1 MTTDKTFPVNPTPE
15 DIQGWKEK
23 YKNVHKL
30 TIGDKTAYL
39 KNPDRKTLSLAMSRI
54 AKSDI
59 MGGSEA
65 ILENC
70 WLGGNPE
77 IKTDD
82 ELFMAAVGKVGDLIQ
97 VKEAELEKL

>member
-1 MTTDKTFPVNPTPE
+1 MAKENITNPTPE
-15 DIQGWKEK
+15 QIEGWKEK
-23 YKNVHKL
+23 YKTVHKL
-30 TIGDKTAYL
+30 TIEGKTAYL
-39 KNPDRKTLSLAMSRI
+39 RKPDRRTLSLAMTKIS
-54 AKSDI
+54 KGDI

-70 WLGGNPE
+70 WLGGDTE

-82 ELFMAAVGKVGDLIQ
+82 DLFMAAVSKVGDLIQ

>member
-1 MTTDKTFPVNPTPE
+1 MAKENITNPTPE
-15 DIQGWKEK
+15 DIKGWKEK
-23 YKNVHKL
+23 YKTVHKL
-30 TIGDKTAYL
+30 TIEDKTAYL
-39 KNPDRKTLSLAMSRI
+39 RKPDRRTLSLAMTKIS
-54 AKSDI
+54 KGDI

-70 WLGGNPE
+70 WLGGDTE

-82 ELFMAAVGKVGDLIQ
+82 DLFMAAVGKVGDLIQ

>member
-1 MTTDKTFPVNPTPE
+1 MAKENITNPTPE
-15 DIQGWKEK
+15 QIEAWKEQ
-23 YKNVHKL
+23 YKTVHKL

-39 KNPDRKTLSLAMSRI
+39 RKPDRRTLSLAMTKIS
-54 AKSDI
+54 KGDI

-70 WLGGNPE
+70 WLGGDTE

-82 ELFMAAVGKVGDLIQ
+82 DLFMAAVGKVGDLIQ

>member
-1 MTTDKTFPVNPTPE
+1 MVKENITNPTTE
-15 DIQGWKEK
+15 QIESWKEK
-23 YKNVHKL
+23 YKTVHKL
-30 TIGDKTAYL
+30 TIEDKTAYL
-39 KNPDRKTLSLAMSRI
+39 RKPDRRTLSLAMTKIS
-54 AKSDI
+54 KGDI

-70 WLGGNPE
+70 WLGGDTE

-82 ELFMAAVGKVGDLIQ
+82 DLFMGAVGKVGELIQ

>member
-1 MTTDKTFPVNPTPE
+1 MAKQEAPVNPTPE
-15 DIQGWKEK
+15 QIAGWKGQ
-23 YKNVHKL
+23 YKSVHKL

-39 KNPDRKTLSLAMSRI
+39 SNPSRKTLSLAMQRI
-54 AKSDI
+54 AKGDI

-70 WLGGNPE
+70 WLGGDPE

>member
-1 MTTDKTFPVNPTPE
+1 MAEKNIVKPTPE
-15 DIQGWKEK
+15 DIKGWKAK
-23 YKNVHKL
+23 YKSVHKL
-30 TIGDKTAYL
+30 TIEGKTAYL
-39 KNPDRKTLSLAMSRI
+39 RNPDRRTLSLAMSKI
-54 AKSDI
+54 AKSDV

-70 WLGGNPE
+70 WLGGDPE

-82 ELFMAAVGKVGDLIQ
+82 DLFMAAVGKVGDLIQ

>member
-1 MTTDKTFPVNPTPE
+1 MAENITKPTEANIE
-15 DIQGWKEK
+15 DWKKK
-23 YKNVHKL
+23 YKTVHKL
-30 TIGDKTAYL
+30 TIDDKVAYL
-39 KNPDRKTLSLAMSRI
+39 RNPDRKTLSLAMSRI
-54 AKSDI
+54 AKNDI

-70 WLGGNPE
+70 WLGGDAE

-82 ELFMAAVGKVGDLIQ
+82 DLFMAAVGKVGDLIQ

>member
-1 MTTDKTFPVNPTPE
+1 MNPTPE
-15 DIQGWKEK
+15 QIAGWKK
-23 YKNVHKL
+23 QYKTVHKL
-30 TIGDKTAYL
+30 TIGDKVAYL
-39 KNPDRKTLSLAMSRI
+39 KNPDRRTLSLAMTKI

-59 MGGSEA
+59 IGGSEA

-70 WLGGNPE
+70 WLGGDAE

-97 VKEAELEKL
+97 VKDAELEKL

>member
-1 MTTDKTFPVNPTPE
+1 MAKENITKPTPE
-15 DIQGWKEK
+15 QIEGWKEK
-23 YKNVHKL
+23 YKTVNKL
-30 TIGDKTAYL
+30 TIEGKTAYL
-39 KNPDRKTLSLAMSRI
+39 RKPDRRTLSLAMTKIS
-54 AKSDI
+54 KGDI

-70 WLGGNPE
+70 WLGGDTE

-82 ELFMAAVGKVGDLIQ
+82 DLFMAAVSKVGDLIQ